1 MVICYE
7 GNVHVGKSTL
17 IKEFLKTNSNYTFIE
32 ESIFNPLLSPY
43 NRQLDYIEQECEKI
57 KRLKENTILDRSILS
72 VFVYTCLTD
81 TLSKKE
87 KEKLIA
93 LIKQKIENKEIIIP
107 DKLYLVVRPYE
118 VVKEN
123 QLKLKQIKNTQE
135 AIALE
140 KYFNSYNNFFL
151 KYSINKTSN
160 LDQDIYEI
168 DTKIYKNLDFFG
180 F

>member
-7 GNVHVGKSTL
+7 GNVHVGKTTL
-17 IKEFLKTNSNYTFIE
+17 IKEFIKNNPNYTFIE
-32 ESIFNPLLSPY
+32 ESIFNPQLSPY
-43 NRQLDYIEQECEKI
+43 ERQLNYINQECEKK
-57 KRLKENTILDRSILS
+57 KRLSKDIVLDRSILS

-81 TLSKKE
+81 TLTQNE
-87 KEKLIA
+87 KEELIA
-93 LIKQKIENKEIIIP
+93 LIKQKIASNEVIIP
-107 DKLYLVVRPYE
+107 NKLYLVVRPYE
-118 VVKEN
+118 VVKQN
-123 QLKLKQIKNTQE
+123 QIKLKQIKNTQE

-151 KYSINKTSN
+151 KYSLSKTSN

-168 DTKIYKNLDFFG
+168 DTKIYKNLDFFN